1 MKGAIFDMDG
11 TLLDSMQVWVHVGEQ
26 YLWNRGIEPEEGLGD
41 VLFPMSMRDGAV
53 YVK

>member
-26 YLWNRGIEPEEGLGD
+26 YLRNRESNRKKGSEMCF
-41 VLFPMSMRDGAV
+41 FP
-53 YVK
+53 